1 MASRRPSGP
10 TEKIDGTLTR
20 LRHTSDDGMWSVAEL
35 ETDDGRVVT
44 VVGALGV
51 ARIGQHVQA
60 EGRWDRH
67 AVFGRQFKLVD
78 IDARLPVT
86 SEGME
91 KYLAHSQA
99 HGVGPVLAKRL
110 VGHFGPDI
118 LEVIENTPERLTEVE
133 GIGKVRLERI
143 VGARKEHTHE
153 EEAFEK
159 VRRFLFSYGVSK
171 AYHARIKKKYG
182 DEVVKRV
189 TSNPYSLARDIHGV
203 GFQLADKVA
212 GKLGIK
218 GDDPRRIRAGVL
230 HALDAAA
237 SEGHL
242 YLPTDDLA
250 ERSCDLLGTVVTDP
264 QVRHQIEALCTE
276 GRLVLEPAP
285 EASHA
290 AIFSKRSHRSE
301 QAVATELGRLM
312 DTALGED
319 VDPADMARVEFGLGV
334 TLAEQQRKAVMR
346 AFTEAVM
353 VITGGP
359 GTGKTTLVRA
369 ICELAEVM
377 DFQILL
383 AAPTGR
389 AAKRML
395 EATGREAK
403 TLHRLLEFSWMAGGF
418 QRGRDN
424 PLEAD
429 IIVIDESSMLD
440 VYLAQA
446 VLLAIPDGCI
456 TVFVGDVD
464 QLPSVGPGDVLHDL
478 IKSGEVPVVKLDTVF
493 RQSEASGIV
502 RNAHR
507 VNAGHPPER
516 ARHGQQT
523 DFYFIPATDAEDALD
538 KTLRVVTQRAPSAFG
553 FDPIADVQVLAPMK
567 KGAVGTENLNIR
579 LQELLNP
586 LADGERQKGPFRP
599 GDRVMQMFN
608 DYDKEVFN
616 GDVGLVRTAVASGIV
631 VDMDGRNV
639 EYGRDELDM
648 LALAYAVTAHKS
660 QGSEYPA
667 VVIPL
672 ITGHYMML
680 QRNLLYT
687 AITRAKRLVVLIGM
701 ERAVKRAV
709 GNVDARLRYTR
720 LAARL
725 QD

>member
-1 MASRRPSGP
+1 MAARRPTGP
-10 TEKIDGTLTR
+10 TETIDGTLTR
-20 LRHTSDDGMWSVAEL
+20 LRHTTDDGMWSVAEL
-35 ETDDGRVVT
+35 ETADGRLIT

-51 ARIGQHVQA
+51 ARVGQHVRA

-67 AVFGRQFKLVD
+67 AVFGRQFKLED
-78 IDARLPVT
+78 IDAQLPVT
-86 SEGME
+86 AEGME

-118 LEVIENTPERLTEVE
+118 LDVIENTPERLTEVE

-143 VGARKEHTHE
+143 VGARKEHSHE

-171 AYHARIKKKYG
+171 GYHARIQKKYG
-182 DEVVKRV
+182 AEVVRRI
-189 TSNPYSLARDIHGV
+189 TANPYSLARDIHGV
-203 GFQLADKVA
+203 GFALADNVA
-212 GKLGIK
+212 GKLGIR

-230 HALDAAA
+230 HALDAAS

-242 YLPTDDLA
+242 YLPTDELA
-250 ERSCDLLGTVVTDP
+250 QRSCVFLGQAVSDP

-285 EASHA
+285 EAGHA
-290 AIFSKRSHRSE
+290 AVFSRRAHNAE
-301 QAVATELGRLM
+301 QAVANELHRLM

-319 VDPADMARVEFGLGV
+319 VEPADMARVEEGLGV
-334 TLAEQQRKAVMR
+334 QLAEQQREAVMR
-346 AFTEAVM
+346 AFCEAVL

-369 ICELAEVM
+369 ICQLAEVM
-377 DFQILL
+377 EFQILL
-383 AAPTGR
+383 GAPTGR
-389 AAKRML
+389 AAKRMS
-395 EATGREAK
+395 EATGKEAK
-403 TLHRLLEFSWMAGGF
+403 TLHRLLEFSWIAGGF
-418 QRGRDN
+418 QRKKDH

-429 IIVIDESSMLD
+429 IVVIDEASMLD

-446 VLLAIPDGCI
+446 VLCAIPDGCI

-464 QLPSVGPGDVLHDL
+464 QLPSVGPGDVLSDL
-478 IKSGEVPVVKLDTVF
+478 IKSDQVPVVRLDTVF

-507 VNAGHPPER
+507 VNAGHVPER
-516 ARHGQQT
+516 NQRGAT
-523 DFYFIPATDAEDALD
+523 ADFYFIPAVDAEDALD
-538 KTLRVVTQRAPSAFG
+538 KTLRVVSQRAPSAFG
-553 FDPIADVQVLAPMK
+553 LDPIADVQVLAPMK
-567 KGAVGTENLNIR
+567 KGPVGTEHLNLR
-579 LQELLNP
+579 LQALLNP
-586 LADGERQKGPFRP
+586 PQNDRPTGPFRP
-599 GDRVMQMFN
+599 GDRVMQLFN

-616 GDVGLVRTAVASGIV
+616 GDVGLVKHAAPSGVV
-631 VDMDGRNV
+631 VDMDGRDV
-639 EYGRDELDM
+639 QYARDEIDM
-648 LALAYAVTAHKS
+648 LVLAYAVTAHKS

-672 ITGHYMML
+672 VTGHYVML

-701 ERAVKRAV
+701 ERAIKRAV
-709 GNVDARLRYTR
+709 QNADARLRFTR
-720 LAARL
+720 LTARL
-725 QD
+725 EL